1 LALFSEICSAKV
13 QEIAA
18 DLHYL
23 SMAGGTSIR
32 AGIVAGLPD
41 QQAFAHQQALYL
53 EVSRQF
59 GPAILRLARGYEA
72 EPARR
77 QDLVQEIHVAV
88 WRSFL
93 LYDQRCS
100 LRTWVYRIAHSTAA
114 RHVLVNRRI
123 RTWELQT
130 LDEIAEP
137 VDHRDGVERL
147 DRAAALQHLLSLIAR
162 LKPLDR
168 QVILLYLEDFTADA
182 ISDVVGLSRE
192 NIATKVH
199 RIKKLLGSMFHEG
212 ASP

>member
-1 LALFSEICSAKV
+1 
-13 QEIAA
+13 
-18 DLHYL
+18 
-23 SMAGGTSIR
+23 MAGTTSTR
-32 AGIVAGLPD
+32 AGVVAEFAE
-41 QQAFAHQQALYL
+41 QQAIAHQQALYL

-59 GPAILRLARGYEA
+59 GPAIVRLARGYEA

-77 QDLVQEIHVAV
+77 QDLVQEIHVAL
-88 WRSFL
+88 WRSLL

-123 RTWELQT
+123 RARELQT

-137 VDHRDGVERL
+137 ADHRDGVERL
-147 DRAAALQHLLSLIAR
+147 DRAVALQHLLSLIAR

-168 QVILLYLEDFTADA
+168 QVILLYLEDFKADA

-192 NIATKVH
+192 HVATKVH
-199 RIKKLLGSMFHEG
+199 RIKKLLGAMFHEG
-212 ASP
+212 ASQ